1 MRLEYLH
8 VIQNIPLV
16 ILVCAVDIVDI
27 VRVGSC
33 ETRERVAEWILKRP
47 LVVDFFNFLLFS
59 SSSSSSYSYS
69 SSYSPASLKIIP
81 TVHFK
86 RIVITFLK
94 VALHIFI
101 FHISAVVIVVQIRSS
116 S

>member
-1 MRLEYLH
+1 MRLEYLQ
-8 VIQNIPLV
+8 VIQNVPLV

-47 LVVDFFNFLLFS
+47 LVVDFFNFLLFTSSSS
-59 SSSSSSYSYS
+59 SSSSSSYS
-69 SSYSPASLKIIP
+69 SPASLEIIT

-94 VALHIFI
+94 VALLLFI

>member
-47 LVVDFFNFLLFS
+47 LVVDFFNFLLFTS
-59 SSSSSSYSYS
+59 SSSPSSFS
-69 SSYSPASLKIIP
+69 SPASLEIIT

-94 VALHIFI
+94 VALLLFI

>member
-47 LVVDFFNFLLFS
+47 LVVDFFNFLLFTSSSFSSYS
-59 SSSSSSYSYS
+59 SSSS
-69 SSYSPASLKIIP
+69 PASLEIIT

-94 VALHIFI
+94 VALLLFI

>member
-16 ILVCAVDIVDI
+16 ILVCTVDIVDI

-47 LVVDFFNFLLFS
+47 LVVDFFNFLLFTS
-59 SSSSSSYSYS
+59 SSFYYS
-69 SSYSPASLKIIP
+69 SPASLEIIT

-94 VALHIFI
+94 VAFLLFI

>member
-8 VIQNIPLV
+8 VIQNILLV
-16 ILVCAVDIVDI
+16 ILVCTVDIVDIVDI

-47 LVVDFFNFLLFS
+47 LVVDFFNFLLFT
-59 SSSSSSYSYS
+59 SSSSYS
-69 SSYSPASLKIIP
+69 SPASLEIIT

-94 VALHIFI
+94 VALLLFI

>member
-1 MRLEYLH
+1 MRLEYLQ

-47 LVVDFFNFLLFS
+47 LVVDFFNFLLFTS
-59 SSSSSSYSYS
+59 SSSSSSYS
-69 SSYSPASLKIIP
+69 SPASLEIIT

-94 VALHIFI
+94 VALLLFI

>member
-1 MRLEYLH
+1 MRLEYLQ

-16 ILVCAVDIVDI
+16 ILVCTVDIVDI

-47 LVVDFFNFLLFS
+47 LVVDFFNFLLFTS
-59 SSSSSSYSYS
+59 SSSSSSYS
-69 SSYSPASLKIIP
+69 SPASLEIIT

-94 VALHIFI
+94 VALLLFI

>member
-47 LVVDFFNFLLFS
+47 LVVDFFNFLLFTSPS
-59 SSSSSSYSYS
+59 SSSSSFS
-69 SSYSPASLKIIP
+69 SPASLEIIT

-94 VALHIFI
+94 VALLLFI

>member
-1 MRLEYLH
+1 MRLEYLQ

-47 LVVDFFNFLLFS
+47 LVVDFFNFLLFT
-59 SSSSSSYSYS
+59 SSSSSSYS
-69 SSYSPASLKIIP
+69 SPASLEIIT

-94 VALHIFI
+94 VALLLFI

>member
-16 ILVCAVDIVDI
+16 ILICAVDIVDI

-47 LVVDFFNFLLFS
+47 LVVDFFNFLLFTS
-59 SSSSSSYSYS
+59 SSSSSSYS
-69 SSYSPASLKIIP
+69 SPASLEIIT

-94 VALHIFI
+94 VALLLFI

>member
-47 LVVDFFNFLLFS
+47 LVVDFFNFLLFTS
-59 SSSSSSYSYS
+59 SSSSSFS
-69 SSYSPASLKIIP
+69 SSSSPASLEIIT

-94 VALHIFI
+94 VALLLFI